1 LTDDQKVKK
10 HFEKS
15 IAEFDLLYT
24 EKKNWIRRFIDKRF
38 RYDNYERYDLTLKE
52 CKDIS
57 GKRLLD
63 IGCGAGRYCIDL
75 AKKGAESVVGVD
87 LAETAVQMACSLADS
102 NGVSDSCSFISGNF
116 MERQFDHKFHICLA
130 IGVMDYVSNPMPLI
144 SKMRQV
150 TTDKL
155 IMSFP
160 SKSTYRMAIR
170 KSRYWIKNCP
180 LYFYNSDDIKKIMA
194 ESEINDY
201 SITKLSGS
209 DNSGDYFVVVRLQTE
224 NDFSNH

>member
-1 LTDDQKVKK
+1 LTDDQKVKE
-10 HFEKS
+10 HFERS

-52 CKDIS
+52 CADIG
-57 GKRLLD
+57 GKKILD

-87 LAETAVQMACSLADS
+87 LAETAIQMACSLADS
-102 NGVSDSCSFISGNF
+102 NGMSDSCSFVKGNF
-116 MERQFDHKFHICLA
+116 MEYQFEHSFHICLA
-130 IGVMDYVSNPMPLI
+130 IGVMDYVSDPVPLI
-144 SKMRQV
+144 AKMSQM
-150 TTDKL
+150 TTEKL

-160 SKSTYRMAIR
+160 SKSTYRMVIR
-170 KSRYWIKNCP
+170 KLRYWIKGCP

-194 ESEINDY
+194 ESEINNY

-209 DNSGDYFVVVRLQTE
+209 DNSGDYFLVIRL
-224 NDFSNH
+224 DKIL

>member
-1 LTDDQKVKK
+1 LTDEQKVKK

-24 EKKNWIRRFIDKRF
+24 EKKSWIRRFIDRKL

-52 CKDIS
+52 CENIS

-87 LAETAVQMACSLADS
+87 LAGTAIQMACSLAES
-102 NGVSDSCSFISGNF
+102 NGVSDSCSFIKGNF
-116 MERQFDHKFHICLA
+116 MEYQFDHPFHICLA
-130 IGVMDYVSNPMPLI
+130 IGVMDYVSEPVQLM

-150 TTDKL
+150 TTEKL

-170 KSRYWIKNCP
+170 KLRYWIKGCP

-194 ESEINDY
+194 KSGINDY

-209 DNSGDYFVVVRLQTE
+209 DNSGDYFVVARL
-224 NDFSNH
+224 